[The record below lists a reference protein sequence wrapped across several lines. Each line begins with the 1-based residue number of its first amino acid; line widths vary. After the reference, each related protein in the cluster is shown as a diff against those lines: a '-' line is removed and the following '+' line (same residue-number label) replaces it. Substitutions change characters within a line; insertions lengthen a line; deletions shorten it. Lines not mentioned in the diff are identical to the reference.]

1 MASDTATTQHVKR
14 KRVAKNRKKAWRK
27 HSNIKDVEE
36 FIEDQRMQLRTGGI
50 VAEKPDESLFFV
62 DKKQPLQDSSKK
74 SQQKPLKYERKLLPD
89 PNIPL
94 ARKPRTL
101 RSVHRPA
108 RKSKLQQ
115 RLEREDKL
123 GPATS
128 AKRRKVLSAK
138 QASER
143 SNKLKDDE
151 DRRREIGR
159 ATYDLW
165 DAATPVDGTE
175 STSTKAREAEPNEHF
190 LRITRKTRKKLP
202 KTYHNRPSEFNAVEV
217 VHPGASYNPSFEDHQ
232 ELIQKAI
239 NVELERQKKEDKIER
254 WHKFKKI
261 SKREAE
267 NNFMTEMSAG
277 LLDGV
282 SREER
287 RESASEDE
295 GEGSMPN
302 PPVMAERRKT
312 RRQRNKEREIK
323 AQLKRAKAEKAGKMR
338 MNAVY
343 RLRALKKEIKV
354 REAKTTAKIA
364 ARKAK
369 EAQQR
374 GKTKRLGRY
383 KYEELPIPV
392 KRSTQLV
399 GSLKDLRPDGSL
411 IADRYNSLEKRNL
424 VAPRI
429 WKKGTKRI
437 MRDYEKKSFKEIT
450 S

>member
-1 MASDTATTQHVKR
+1 MASDTETTQHVKR

-62 DKKQPLQDSSKK
+62 DKKQPLQDKDSSKK
-74 SQQKPLKYERKLLPD
+74 SLQKPLKYERKLLPD
-89 PNIPL
+89 PTIPL
-94 ARKPRTL
+94 ARKPRTP
-101 RSVHRPA
+101 RSIHRPA

-165 DAATPVDGTE
+165 DV
-175 STSTKAREAEPNEHF
+175 SSNMKAPEAKPNEHF
-190 LRITRKTRKKLP
+190 LRVTRKTRKKLP

-217 VHPGASYNPSFEDHQ
+217 VHPGASYNPAFEDHQ

-239 NVELERQKKEDKIER
+239 SVELERQKKEDKLER

-261 SKREAE
+261 SKQEAE
-267 NNFMTEMSAG
+267 NNFMSEMSAG

-282 SREER
+282 SREEK

-295 GEGSMPN
+295 GEGGMPN

-312 RRQRNKEREIK
+312 RRQRNKEKEIK

-343 RLRALKKEIKV
+343 RLRALKKEIKA
-354 REAKTTAKIA
+354 REAKTTTKIA